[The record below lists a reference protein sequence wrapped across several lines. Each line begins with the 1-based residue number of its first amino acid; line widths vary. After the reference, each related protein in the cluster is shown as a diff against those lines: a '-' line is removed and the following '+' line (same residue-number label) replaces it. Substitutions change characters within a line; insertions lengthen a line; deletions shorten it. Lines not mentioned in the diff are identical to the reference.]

1 MNNISARIIKIIKV
15 ISEYFKLDG
24 IMLEDFGR
32 IHVQYIYMT

>member
-24 IMLEDFGR
+24 IIGR
-32 IHVQYIYMT
+32 MHVQYIYMTYT